1 MDINSMLSSGEPAAA
16 NKPSQSSS
24 PVSQRQA
31 PPPLYHQSSTN
42 GHPQPPP
49 LSHHPSQQHTPQ
61 YAPPSQD
68 FRSPSSSVA
77 PHGSKGLAPLQTPTQ
92 QYGQY
97 PFPQSTSQ
105 SPVTGMPGQQYPPFS
120 GHPATTPGGRPPS
133 YGFQQQPATPS
144 QYGPSGMPQ
153 GFQQQH
159 PSHSPTPP
167 SHHSHT
173 PHSVRQ
179 SPMTTFMPAP
189 QPPHAHQLQYQQSQ
203 HSQPS
208 TPLGPPSLQHQRT
221 SGLSNSHPEAY
232 SPYHQRNFSGASNGV
247 AGGSPA
253 QPHHPSIGNMV
264 ESPSAYSRQSSQHIR
279 RTSDHL
285 SQMDRE
291 RSVSVSPKTKVP
303 PRVPSQGSRQ
313 SSLQES
319 SFSTR
324 SSIQQSVAQP
334 YETQSHVPPPT
345 NSNAAQ
351 PQYAHPVK
359 VEVPQTPSQMSHA
372 GATMPVTAEPQ
383 TPLSSENV
391 AQHHHSQKM
400 GMDHLLTPAHDRA
413 QPETI
418 QQDDMAAGVNRQPDP
433 FMPPAPRVP
442 KAAGEPSANLK
453 VEDGPKMS
461 DALTVARTTPS
472 PRADGTFKREQANTK
487 KRPASSELNAAPPM
501 KRERRRYTTRPIWAQ
516 LHKNNPLSGGVSQ
529 RQGVQR
535 QFAQRQEAQRQGAQQ
550 RNTPMV
556 PNPPVNGRAN
566 GHAIPPWEL
575 NPPLDH
581 DLLHAREVLGPWE
594 KTFKWNTPYPDML
607 RSLQDWLYVKLA
619 ENADVGN
626 DPATGAIEIEAK
638 IGTLI
643 QETTGDRVRLP
654 VTTIGLIHPDANKHY
669 RFESRMEEV
678 RRVTT
683 HELNPANTRYSS
695 SIRL

>member
-1 MDINSMLSSGEPAAA
+1 
-16 NKPSQSSS
+16 
-24 PVSQRQA
+24 
-31 PPPLYHQSSTN
+31 
-42 GHPQPPP
+42 
-49 LSHHPSQQHTPQ
+49 
-61 YAPPSQD
+61 
-68 FRSPSSSVA
+68 
-77 PHGSKGLAPLQTPTQ
+77 
-92 QYGQY
+92 
-97 PFPQSTSQ
+97 
-105 SPVTGMPGQQYPPFS
+105 
-120 GHPATTPGGRPPS
+120 
-133 YGFQQQPATPS
+133 
-144 QYGPSGMPQ
+144 
-153 GFQQQH
+153 
-159 PSHSPTPP
+159 
-167 SHHSHT
+167 
-173 PHSVRQ
+173 
-179 SPMTTFMPAP
+179 MTTFMPAP

-359 VEVPQTPSQMSHA
+359 VEVPQTPSQISHA

-418 QQDDMAAGVNRQPDP
+418 QQDNMAAGVNRQPDP

-535 QFAQRQEAQRQGAQQ
+535 QFAQRQEAQRQEAQRQGAQQ